1 MGATPC
7 NVTGSMKRHVSLR
20 VGGGASV
27 TRLNTVR
34 TTVCTG
40 PDIVPCPAGST
51 ADADARYTEG
61 SIIFFQDMF
70 TRNPLFCVFSGIFRS
85 SVRLPRRGILTIEFS
100 VLLSASSLCA
110 SIDIFEKEDAYAFT
124 SA

>member
-7 NVTGSMKRHVSLR
+7 NVTGSMKRHASLR

-61 SIIFFQDMF
+61 SIFFSK
-70 TRNPLFCVFSGIFRS
+70 TCSPEIR
-85 SVRLPRRGILTIEFS
+85 FS
-100 VLLSASSLCA
+100 VFFLAYFVHLLGCQGG
-110 SIDIFEKEDAYAFT
+110 EY
-124 SA
+124 